1 MRPVYNLTIYI
12 YIYMNHSFQNN
23 IILRDKIEKQKL
35 NTKKKD
41 LVVERWDIK
50 KTQNE

>member
-1 MRPVYNLTIYI
+1 
-12 YIYMNHSFQNN
+12 MNHNSQNN

-41 LVVERWDIK
+41 LVVEM
-50 KTQNE
+50 

>member
-1 MRPVYNLTIYI
+1 
-12 YIYMNHSFQNN
+12 
-23 IILRDKIEKQKL
+23 LRDKIEKQKL

-41 LVVERWDIK
+41 LVVEMWDIK